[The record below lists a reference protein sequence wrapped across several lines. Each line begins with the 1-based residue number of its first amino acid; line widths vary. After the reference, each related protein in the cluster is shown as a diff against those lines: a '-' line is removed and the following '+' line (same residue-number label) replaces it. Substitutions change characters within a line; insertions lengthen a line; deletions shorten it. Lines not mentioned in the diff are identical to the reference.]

1 MHVAVEWGNGCVAR
15 GDGSRRLASVQV
27 ETMER
32 GRFAVSPR
40 ISAYRTGKS
49 EFGRP
54 RDSNFQSPGCRAACL
69 HSASQRNLL
78 WPILSPLVVPR
89 HRAESRPSIQQRTA
103 TSARGGWSRPRIP
116 SLLQQGRHGQLVGS
130 AQTPRTAFDRPSA
143 RGRLRRR
150 ATAVP
155 ARAAVGRWQ
164 QRRYACRSASQ
175 GPPRSSCCNHRL
187 VVAESPT
194 CPPGHHGGE
203 KRRRSRH
210 GGAGDRPATP
220 PVKPPRLPPDHGA
233 ASRG

>member
-1 MHVAVEWGNGCVAR
+1 M
-15 GDGSRRLASVQV
+15 
-27 ETMER
+27 
-32 GRFAVSPR
+32 
-40 ISAYRTGKS
+40 Y
-49 EFGRP
+49 
-54 RDSNFQSPGCRAACL
+54 
-69 HSASQRNLL
+69 
-78 WPILSPLVVPR
+78 
-89 HRAESRPSIQQRTA
+89 
-103 TSARGGWSRPRIP
+103 
-116 SLLQQGRHGQLVGS
+116 LQRHGQLVGS

-194 CPPGHHGGE
+194 CPPGYHGGE
-203 KRRRSRH
+203 KRRRRSRH

-233 ASRG
+233 ASRGRPTPRCYKSCPRPHGRALRVAPARLAAVPPVWRDRERECIGRQRERVLRGRDMK

>member
-1 MHVAVEWGNGCVAR
+1 M
-15 GDGSRRLASVQV
+15 
-27 ETMER
+27 
-32 GRFAVSPR
+32 
-40 ISAYRTGKS
+40 Y
-49 EFGRP
+49 
-54 RDSNFQSPGCRAACL
+54 
-69 HSASQRNLL
+69 
-78 WPILSPLVVPR
+78 
-89 HRAESRPSIQQRTA
+89 
-103 TSARGGWSRPRIP
+103 
-116 SLLQQGRHGQLVGS
+116 LQRHGQLVGL
-130 AQTPRTAFDRPSA
+130 AHTPRTAFDRPSA

-203 KRRRSRH
+203 KRRRRSRH

-233 ASRG
+233 ASRGRPTPHCCKSCPRPMAALCESRPPGLLPCRLCGETGRESASGDSERECCVGEI